1 MINVSEI
8 FGENVFNL
16 DVMREKL
23 PKDVFRSL
31 KKTIDEGKPLDSS
44 IAGAVAHAMKEWA
57 ISKGA
62 THYTHWFQPM
72 TRRHCRKARQLYL
85 AHAGRQ
91 GDHGIFGQRARGRGT
106 GCLLLPQRRRARH
119 L

>member
-1 MINVSEI
+1 MTVPEL

-23 PKDVFRSL
+23 PQDVLKSL
-31 KKTIDEGKPLDSS
+31 KKTIDEGKPLDNS

-62 THYTHWFQPM
+62 TP
-72 TRRHCRKARQLYL
+72 
-85 AHAGRQ
+85 
-91 GDHGIFGQRARGRGT
+91 
-106 GCLLLPQRRRARH
+106 
-119 L
+119 

>member
-1 MINVSEI
+1 MINVPEI

-44 IAGAVAHAMKEWA
+44 IAGAVAHA
-57 ISKGA
+57 
-62 THYTHWFQPM
+62 
-72 TRRHCRKARQLYL
+72 L
-85 AHAGRQ
+85 
-91 GDHGIFGQRARGRGT
+91 
-106 GCLLLPQRRRARH
+106 
-119 L
+119 

>member
-44 IAGAVAHAMKEWA
+44 IAGAVAHAMKIA
-57 ISKGA
+57 PDMDMDKIIVITIS
-62 THYTHWFQPM
+62 
-72 TRRHCRKARQLYL
+72 
-85 AHAGRQ
+85 
-91 GDHGIFGQRARGRGT
+91 GRGDKD
-106 GCLLLPQRRRARH
+106 CAAIARYRGEDLH
-119 L
+119 E

>member
-44 IAGAVAHAMKEWA
+44 IAGAVAHAMKE
-57 ISKGA
+57 
-62 THYTHWFQPM
+62 
-72 TRRHCRKARQLYL
+72 
-85 AHAGRQ
+85 GRS
-91 GDHGIFGQRARGRGT
+91 
-106 GCLLLPQRRRARH
+106 RRAPRTTRIGSSP
-119 L
+119 

>member
-1 MINVSEI
+1 MTVPEM

-72 TRRHCRKARQLYL
+72 TASPPKSTTVSSHPRRTARSSWS
-85 AHAGRQ
+85 
-91 GDHGIFGQRARGRGT
+91 FRARNS
-106 GCLLLPQRRRARH
+106 
-119 L
+119 